1 MVLVS
6 FRLFCKNLV
15 HLREFFGQMVY
26 RPPLAKNFPY
36 AYGPVGSYML
46 VFTVY
51 FMGERS
57 LEASDVTK
65 HGRHLGN
72 HGKRRRELVIFC
84 AWHVK

>member
-1 MVLVS
+1 
-6 FRLFCKNLV
+6 
-15 HLREFFGQMVY
+15 
-26 RPPLAKNFPY
+26 
-36 AYGPVGSYML
+36 ML